1 MELIMCKH
9 KIDVTSILFIVF
21 ILTLLFQTPYGYTAT
36 TQLAGSKLR
45 SLPLPV
51 YKKGTTF
58 IYSNG
63 SWETVITNSA
73 SEVTWRDHRGY
84 VSSGSPD
91 FTRRRADWQTKT
103 RQGTR
108 QFGPR
113 KDLWIKKK
121 TSLWPLKIG
130 NAASYSEANTTRRKD
145 EPEKSYEVNWSCE
158 VIGTERVSV
167 MAGDFD
173 TWKIVCKRYSTPR
186 NPTKARVREVKT
198 WYYAPE
204 LGHYVLTANQYFTGK
219 PSKRLELLAVQPPLD
234 GLSPSARRRMDTA
247 FQKAMEFKKSGQSVT
262 WSLPGTSVSGEI
274 KPTATF
280 RLDDGRYFRR
290 YVQVFNLPQGQQIY
304 YGMAI
309 RDAKG
314 KWVIPRR

>member
-1 MELIMCKH
+1 MFKREINATRFVFAIACMILVFPAPYSGTK
-9 KIDVTSILFIVF
+9 TS
-21 ILTLLFQTPYGYTAT
+21 QA
-36 TQLAGSKLR
+36 AGSELR
-45 SLPLPV
+45 QAPLPV
-51 YKKGTTF
+51 YKKGKTF

-63 SWETVITNSA
+63 TWETVTA
-73 SEVTWRDHRGY
+73 SSQALVTWRDHRGY

-121 TSLWPLKIG
+121 TSLWPLQIG
-130 NAASYSEANTTRRKD
+130 NAATYSETSTRRRKD
-145 EPEKSYEVNWSCE
+145 EPEKSSQYNWSCE
-158 VIGTERVSV
+158 VAGTERVSV
-167 MAGDFD
+167 MAGAFD

-186 NPTKARVREVKT
+186 NPTKARVREVQT

-204 LGHYVLTANQYFTGK
+204 IGHYVLTTNQYFTSK
-219 PSKRLELLAVQPPLD
+219 PAKRLELLAVLPPLD
-234 GLSPSARRRMDTA
+234 GLSASARRRMDTA
-247 FQKAMEFKKSGQSVT
+247 FQKAMEFNKSGQSVP

-280 RLDDGRYFRR
+280 RLEDGRYFRR

-304 YGMAI
+304 YGLAV